1 MNSQV
6 QVAAIAGSLAV
17 MAVVFQ
23 LIRRRRLRE
32 EYAILWFLGSL
43 GLITVSLWRDSLDW
57 AARALGVAYP
67 PSVLLLAAIGL
78 GFMVA
83 IHFSISLTR
92 LAEQNKRIAQEL
104 ALLRRRVEAAAGRGP
119 ADSFPEPE

>member
-6 QVAAIAGSLAV
+6 QIAAIAGSVAV

-32 EYAILWFLGSL
+32 EYAILWFLGSAA
-43 GLITVSLWRDSLDW
+43 LIAVSLWRSSLDW
-57 AARALGVAYP
+57 AARVLGVAYP

-78 GFMVA
+78 GFLVA
-83 IHFSISLTR
+83 IHFSMSLTQ

-104 ALLRRRVEAAAGRGP
+104 ALLRHRFEAAQAAGAPRTR
-119 ADSFPEPE
+119 

>member
-1 MNSQV
+1 MNPQV
-6 QVAAIAGSLAV
+6 QIAAITASLAV
-17 MAVVFQ
+17 MTVVFE

-32 EYAILWFLGSL
+32 EYAILWFLG
-43 GLITVSLWRDSLDW
+43 GLALIGVSLWRSSLEW

-67 PSVLLLAAIGL
+67 PSVLLLAVIGL
-78 GFMVA
+78 GFLVA

-104 ALLRRRVEAAAGRGP
+104 ALLRRRFEAAQ
-119 ADSFPEPE
+119 PESARPD

>member
-6 QVAAIAGSLAV
+6 QVVAIVASAAV
-17 MAVVFQ
+17 MVIVFA
-23 LIRRRRLRE
+23 LIRRRLLRE
-32 EYAILWFLGSL
+32 EYAILWLLGSL
-43 GLITVSLWRDSLDW
+43 GLIVVSCWRGSLDR
-57 AARALGVAYP
+57 AARILGVAYP

-78 GFMVA
+78 GFLVA

-104 ALLRRRVEAAAGRGP
+104 ALLRHRVESTARGP
-119 ADSFPEPE
+119 VPAP